1 MATAKGRVKQW
12 ASIDFSDKDA
22 LYLEIKLHGQTKWTR
37 FSVSQFTCSYS
48 KNTIPTAQ
56 CLVALG
62 RKVRGSAA
70 FLYAKIHTYG
80 DDLALMCEARV
91 MANIRGEITPGGS
104 LWPTKTLKLFDGYY
118 LGLGQNQVDSKAG
131 VVLHLVHRSVDL
143 ACSSSVSPFVHQ
155 SSPFQLSAR
164 AVLATAAPS
173 GANNSSGGA
182 GAVFSTA
189 QTASFSFTSY
199 ANFLSDIRNDWF
211 GAVKKMMVAIASVKG
226 SIFDLLTNCAPGS
239 TPTIS
244 DNTRALRGLANI
256 EGADK
261 AYKFGN
267 KISFAEPLADCIALQ
282 VRNFISNATVES
294 WAYSTFW
301 DKLVG
306 ELLPT
311 FRLAYIPRAESDIVI
326 ADMPTYFGSAPWR
339 ELRINDYEAVQMQA
353 VQDLPLRGIGVY
365 GQTGS
370 QTMDDQI
377 RNSTTPGI
385 LMAGCYLID
394 SNSAADGPIRP
405 IPAPPWL
412 NSLWQNKVTTQLGDS
427 VPTEQ
432 GIVRGNRPADVYVQD
447 AAAIRSIFN
456 RYAKTVFYD
465 EVTKANNAILSGRLR
480 FDIAPGSIVSFA
492 SRTDRFIKNGTID
505 KQDTLAVDRVGQVTN
520 VSIAINADARL
531 ACTSFSINAM
541 RNLNDASGASGDDS
555 GSGETPGRTK
565 VDEHPLFSKASI
577 HGDQKHGAPLLD
589 EFKDIST

>member
-12 ASIDFSDKDA
+12 ASIDFTDKDA
-22 LYLEIKLHGQTKWTR
+22 LYLEIRLKGQTKWTR

-70 FLYAKIHTYG
+70 FLYAKIHTYA

-104 LWPTKTLKLFDGYY
+104 LWPAKTLKLFEGYY
-118 LGLGQNQVDSKAG
+118 LGLGQNQTDGKAG
-131 VVLHLVHRSVDL
+131 VVLHLIHRSIDL

-155 SSPFQLSAR
+155 GSPFQLSAR
-164 AVLATAAPS
+164 AVLATASPS
-173 GANNSSGGA
+173 GANNSTGEA
-182 GAVFSTA
+182 GPVFSSA
-189 QTASFSFTSY
+189 QTAAFSFTSY

-211 GAVKKMMVAIASVKG
+211 GAVKRMMVAIASVKG

-239 TPTIS
+239 APTIA
-244 DNTRALRGLANI
+244 DNTRALKALANI

-261 AYKFGN
+261 AYKFGT
-267 KISFAEPLADCIALQ
+267 KIAFADPLADCIATQ
-282 VRNFISNATVES
+282 VKNFISNATVES

-311 FRLAYIPRAESDIVI
+311 FRMAYIPRAESDIVI
-326 ADMPTYFGSAPWR
+326 ADMPTYYGPSAWR
-339 ELRINDYEAVQMQA
+339 DLRINDYEGVQLQA
-353 VQDLPLRGIGVY
+353 IQDLPLRGIGVY

-377 RNSTTPGI
+377 RNSTTPGV

-394 SNSAADGPIRP
+394 SNSTGDGPIRA

-432 GIVRGNRPADVYVQD
+432 GVIRGNRPADVYVQD
-447 AAAIRSIFN
+447 AEAIRSIFN
-456 RYAKTVFYD
+456 RYAKTVYYD
-465 EVTKANNAILSGRLR
+465 EVTKANGATISGRLR
-480 FDIAPGSIVSFA
+480 FDIAPGSIVSFETK
-492 SRTDRFIKNGTID
+492 TDRFIKNNTIPR
-505 KQDTLAVDRVGQVTN
+505 QDTLAVDRVGQIAN

-531 ACTSFSINAM
+531 ACTSFSVSAM
-541 RNLNDASGASGDDS
+541 RNLKDASDK
-555 GSGETPGRTK
+555 RTK
-565 VDEHPLFSKASI
+565 VDEHPLFSQASI
-577 HGDQKHGAPLLD
+577 HGNKKHGAPLLD